1 MKITYLA
8 TGFLGMALVLTVGSN
23 SVFAKRPTIQIEK
36 AYANPDSL
44 KVEKL
49 AKDLKKIKP
58 ITVNEFKAKFKKE
71 VAGFKLTEVDAFE
84 DKDTGSFATAN
95 YKKGDQN
102 VYLMVADGAG
112 PGADQVKSSLLNY
125 LEIKAIEELGDKL
138 TIKSYKG
145 WQALF
150 DSSMYESDE
159 MANIQYLEGN
169 RYSIVASGNKTPL
182 EEVKALLDN
191 ISL

>member
-1 MKITYLA
+1 MKITYLG
-8 TGFLGMALVLTVGSN
+8 TGFLAMALVLTVGSN

-36 AYANPDSL
+36 AYGNQDSL
-44 KVEKL
+44 KVENL
-49 AKDLKKIKP
+49 TKDLKKMKP
-58 ITVNEFKAKFKKE
+58 IIVSEFKAKFKKE

-112 PGADQVKSSLLNY
+112 QGADQVKSSLLNY
-125 LEIKAIEELGDKL
+125 LEIKAIEEPGDKL
-138 TIKSYKG
+138 IIKSYKG

-169 RYSIVASGNKTPL
+169 RYSIVASGNKISL